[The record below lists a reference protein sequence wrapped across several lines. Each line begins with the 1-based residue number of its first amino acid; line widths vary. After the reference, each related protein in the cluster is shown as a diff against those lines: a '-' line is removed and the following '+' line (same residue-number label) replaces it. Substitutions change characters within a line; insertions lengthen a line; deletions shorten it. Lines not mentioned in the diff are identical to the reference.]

1 VAEQKEGHSVHIMTR
16 SYGYIAQV
24 VAGTV
29 VGVGRFALW
38 TVGEIVDGG
47 VSGITEGRIG
57 YNLDILVECGVLD
70 ISEVTLRG
78 SQRCP
83 HSWDEV

>member
-47 VSGITEGRIG
+47 VSGITGG
-57 YNLDILVECGVLD
+57 
-70 ISEVTLRG
+70 
-78 SQRCP
+78 
-83 HSWDEV
+83 